1 MPLDDLRPIAF
12 PEDCQAMAAAD
23 ERFASARGHW
33 HPSPGR
39 LTRAIFTSTGNLDG
53 LGMHVEKL
61 MTGVLPY
68 LLEVVTFHACDRD
81 HVGIAEV

>member
-1 MPLDDLRPIAF
+1 
-12 PEDCQAMAAAD
+12 MAATD
-23 ERFASARGHW
+23 ERLTSGGGHW
-33 HPSPGR
+33 LPAP
-39 LTRAIFTSTGNLDG
+39 GNLAR
-53 LGMHVEKL
+53 LGIRVEKL

>member
-1 MPLDDLRPIAF
+1 VFLDDLRPIAF
-12 PEDCQAMAAAD
+12 PEDSQAAAAAD
-23 ERFASARGHW
+23 ERLASVRGHW
-33 HPSPGR
+33 LPAP
-39 LTRAIFTSTGNLDG
+39 GNLNG

>member
-1 MPLDDLRPIAF
+1 VLLDYLHPVAF
-12 PEDCQAMAAAD
+12 AEDGEATTATD
-23 ERFASARGHW
+23 ERLASVGGHW
-33 HPSPGR
+33 LPAS
-39 LTRAIFTSTGNLDG
+39 GNLDG